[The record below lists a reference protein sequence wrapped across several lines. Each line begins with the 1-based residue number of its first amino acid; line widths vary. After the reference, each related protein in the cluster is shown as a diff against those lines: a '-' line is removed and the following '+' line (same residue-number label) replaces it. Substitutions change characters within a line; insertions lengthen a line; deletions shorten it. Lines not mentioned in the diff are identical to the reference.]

1 MRYINISNLKKYY
14 GDYELFSIDKFELF
28 SGDKVGIVGQ
38 NGSGKSTLLKII
50 YEIEEYDTGKVD
62 VNALI
67 SYLPQYSELT
77 IANSPALES
86 ASAGEI
92 QKLRIKRTLEQPH
105 DLLLLDE
112 PTSNL
117 DLDYINFLKERL
129 KKESSFIL
137 ISHNRDLLNTL
148 CTSILEIE
156 NKKVKLYKCT
166 YDEYTRIKEEEVK
179 RQKFE
184 YEEYLAKKEKL
195 YQALKEQKEKEMKF
209 SRKNRKISNSDRK
222 AQEFSSV
229 GRSYSAKQKAL
240 AKKAKSIQ
248 SRIDQLPVVER
259 PYEAFQIKPWLQL
272 YSLIRSRNK
281 YIIYSDCLNFSYD
294 DGKIIFENAKFYI
307 ENGSKTVIV
316 GKNGC
321 GKTTLL
327 NLIADRKSEV
337 GIYISPQVKIGMQS
351 QNLKEL
357 DYNKTVGRYIL
368 ENSIQGESFSRSI
381 LYRMGFPADKLQNK
395 INTLSGGEQVKLSLV
410 RLFLS
415 DFNVL
420 IFDEV
425 TNYLDITSITALEEL
440 IKMYPGTI
448 ICVSHDVRFIKNI
461 STNILRIKDGKI
473 FQDTL

>member
-1 MRYINISNLKKYY
+1 M
-14 GDYELFSIDKFELF
+14 
-28 SGDKVGIVGQ
+28 VT
-38 NGSGKSTLLKII
+38 TLL
-50 YEIEEYDTGKVD
+50 
-62 VNALI
+62 
-67 SYLPQYSELT
+67 
-77 IANSPALES
+77 
-86 ASAGEI
+86 
-92 QKLRIKRTLEQPH
+92 
-105 DLLLLDE
+105 
-112 PTSNL
+112 
-117 DLDYINFLKERL
+117 
-129 KKESSFIL
+129 
-137 ISHNRDLLNTL
+137 
-148 CTSILEIE
+148 
-156 NKKVKLYKCT
+156 
-166 YDEYTRIKEEEVK
+166 
-179 RQKFE
+179 
-184 YEEYLAKKEKL
+184 
-195 YQALKEQKEKEMKF
+195 
-209 SRKNRKISNSDRK
+209 
-222 AQEFSSV
+222 
-229 GRSYSAKQKAL
+229 
-240 AKKAKSIQ
+240 
-248 SRIDQLPVVER
+248 
-259 PYEAFQIKPWLQL
+259 
-272 YSLIRSRNK
+272 
-281 YIIYSDCLNFSYD
+281 
-294 DGKIIFENAKFYI
+294 
-307 ENGSKTVIV
+307 IV

-337 GIYISPQVKIGMQS
+337 GIHISPQVKIGMQS